1 MKNRSMLFAGALGG
15 VLALA
20 LFMLLAAQPGVAQA
34 APEAQ
39 GGPFITVTVKA
50 GDNLG
55 KYTRTYGVTGS
66 ALVAAN
72 QLPNPNLIFPGQV
85 IVIPVVKSFTPSLT
99 TPFYYVVV
107 AGDTLTQLGKRFEM
121 DPSIIAGANGITDG
135 VVVLGRTLLIPAG
148 PHSHVA
154 VAGETLKSIAA
165 QHGTTW
171 QVLAANNPGISNP
184 DVIFSGQPIFVPILY
199 NAAPL
204 ALHGAAPIA
213 TNTPVPGAPTSTPVP
228 GATATKTATPAA
240 SPLPGTENWIRV
252 TVRSGESFVTYV
264 ARYGVTA
271 GRLRVANPQIADPN
285 KIFPGDIVN
294 VPVNVSFSPSR
305 TTPFFYVVKAG
316 DTSASIAA
324 KFEMA
329 VTTLATN
336 NPGASFAAG
345 STVLIPAGPH
355 LYTVRQGDTL
365 AKIATK
371 YGTTVDFLLTGN
383 QLPDPNAIFLGQ
395 LIFIPLQLDKAPLP
409 YD

>member
-1 MKNRSMLFAGALGG
+1 MKNRFVMLAGAVGG

-20 LFMLLAAQPGVAQA
+20 LFAFLAAHAGVAQA
-34 APEAQ
+34 APEAAVTAN
-39 GGPFITVTVKA
+39 ITVTVKA

-55 KYTRTYGVTGS
+55 KYTRIYGVTGGS
-66 ALVAAN
+66 LVAAN
-72 QLPNPNLIFPGQV
+72 NLPNPNLIFPGQV
-85 IVIPVVKSFTPSLT
+85 IVIPVARSNTPSLT

-107 AGDTLTQLGKRFEM
+107 AGDTLNALGKRFEM
-121 DPSIIAGANGITDG
+121 DPSIIANTNGIANGT
-135 VVVLGRTLLIPAG
+135 VVLGSTLLIPAG

-165 QHGTTW
+165 LHGTTW
-171 QVLAANNPGISNP
+171 ETLAANNPGITNP
-184 DVIFSGQPIFVPILY
+184 DLIFSGQPIFVPILY

-204 ALHGAAPIA
+204 ALHGATPIPVPS
-213 TNTPVPGAPTSTPVP
+213 NTPGGPTSTPVP
-228 GATATKTATPAA
+228 GATPTKTAAPDVKPPA
-240 SPLPGTENWIRV
+240 GGENWIKV
-252 TVRSGESFVTYV
+252 SVRSGESFVTYV
-264 ARYGVTA
+264 ARYGVSG
-271 GRLRVANPQIADPN
+271 GRLRTANPQIADPN
-285 KIFPGDIVN
+285 VIRPGDTVF

-316 DTSASIAA
+316 DTAASIAT
-324 KFEMA
+324 KFELSS
-329 VTTLATN
+329 TTLATA
-336 NPGASFAAG
+336 NPGATFAAG

-355 LYTVRQGDTL
+355 LYAVRQGDTL